1 MKIITNQKLIARNKV
16 IGQVTTLASLVIL
29 GGGLYFSFQQ
39 NFDEGG
45 TASIISLTA
54 LLVGFALSQVGIYFG
69 NKWGK
74 SPRPDEVI
82 SNSLKGLDDKYLL
95 YHYNTPVSH
104 LLVGPAG
111 IWTLIPYSLGGKITY
126 DNGKWRQKGGSF
138 YMKLFGQES
147 LGRPDL
153 EAISEINRLKKYFKD
168 CSQVD
173 LPDPEA
179 VLVFSNEKAI
189 IEADKAPFAAL
200 PAKKVKEY
208 IRKQVKESK
217 LTNEKLAV
225 LEELLPK

>member
-1 MKIITNQKLIARNKV
+1 MKIISNQKLIARNKV

-39 NFDEGG
+39 NIDNGG

-82 SNSLKGLDDKYLL
+82 SNSLKGLDDKYSL

-168 CSQVD
+168 FSQVD

-189 IEADKAPFAAL
+189 IEADKAPIAAL

-217 LTNEKLAV
+217 LTNEKLAI

>member
-1 MKIITNQKLIARNKV
+1 MEIISNQKLIARNKV

-39 NFDEGG
+39 NIDKGG

-95 YHYNTPVSH
+95 YHYSTPVSH

-168 CSQVD
+168 FPQVD

-189 IEADKAPFAAL
+189 IEADKAPIAAL
-200 PAKKVKEY
+200 PAKKLKEY

-217 LTNEKLAV
+217 LSNEKLAI